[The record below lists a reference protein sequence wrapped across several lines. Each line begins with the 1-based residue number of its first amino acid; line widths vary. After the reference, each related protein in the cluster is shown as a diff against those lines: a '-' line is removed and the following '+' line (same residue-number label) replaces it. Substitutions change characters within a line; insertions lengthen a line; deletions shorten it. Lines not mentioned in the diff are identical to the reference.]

1 MKHKTPMVN
10 VIAAHESYLRLV
22 QPALEQIGADLT
34 RTSGGSTAHLVL
46 DFPMTWAIGK
56 LSEMNS
62 LDRARTLV
70 VTQGS
75 HLAYLDLL
83 ASFHVSGV
91 VGPGDLRILV
101 AGIYAA
107 ASALKTHQWKS
118 GLTYM
123 ELRVSRLLLQGRD
136 TAGSAASLRVS
147 QKTINAH
154 ISNILGKLGL
164 DSRTQY
170 VAALIGHGTD
180 EPAVGGLV

>member
-1 MKHKTPMVN
+1 MKHRVPVVN
-10 VIAAHESYLRLV
+10 VIAAHESYLRLIR
-22 QPALEQIGADLT
+22 PALEQVEAELT
-34 RTSGGSTAHLVL
+34 RSPGPFTAHLVL
-46 DFPMTWAIGK
+46 DFPMTWAIGQ

-75 HLAYLDLL
+75 HAAYLDLV

-91 VGPGDLRILV
+91 VGTADLRTLV

-107 ASALKTHQWKS
+107 ASALKTYQWRS

-123 ELRVSRLLLQGRD
+123 ELRVTRLLLLGHD
-136 TAGSAASLRVS
+136 TAGSAANLRVS

-154 ISNILGKLGL
+154 ISNILNKLDL

-170 VAALIGHGTD
+170 LAALIGHG
-180 EPAVGGLV
+180 EERAAARG